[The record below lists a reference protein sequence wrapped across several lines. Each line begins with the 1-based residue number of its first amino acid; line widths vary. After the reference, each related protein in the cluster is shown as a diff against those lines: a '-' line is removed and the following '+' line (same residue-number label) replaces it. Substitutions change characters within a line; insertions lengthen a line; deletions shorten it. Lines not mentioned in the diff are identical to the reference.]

1 VQLREG
7 VLAGR
12 RKNNQELLDG
22 EGVEGIRPDWLE
34 KRKKMQIDWRRGW
47 SHGIGEQARWIGAA
61 ATSRRLRIRGAAG
74 HPPSP
79 FPSIS
84 KSATSPHITTGGV
97 RASAPLLP
105 IPARETLPRGP
116 VAPFSQRAPLLLI
129 PARAT
134 LPAQPRSPT
143 FHPCALA
150 ILSVRR
156 SPCGKIDAIAA

>member
-1 VQLREG
+1 MQLREG
-7 VLAGR
+7 CWQGGGR
-12 RKNNQELLDG
+12 TTRSSWMER
-22 EGVEGIRPDWLE
+22 EVEGIRPDWLE
-34 KRKKMQIDWRRGW
+34 KKKKRQIDWRRGW

-105 IPARETLPRGP
+105 IPAR
-116 VAPFSQRAPLLLI
+116 
-129 PARAT
+129 AT
-134 LPAQPRSPT
+134 LPAQPCSPP
-143 FHPCALA
+143 FHPCALVK
-150 ILSVRR
+150 LSVRR
-156 SPCGKIDAIAA
+156 SPCGKIDAKAA